1 MEKKKLEFYGGTG
14 MSFLPFIIFI
24 VMIIMTTFVGQSIS
38 DGALW
43 VPAFTAILIPF
54 FFAKDKKQYAD
65 AVIDGMASREAS
77 IQVVCG
83 SFAGVFS
90 RILRMSGLA
99 NGIAGVAASIGVGP
113 TTFAVITFLA
123 AALFATASGTGFG
136 TIAAGMGVLYPAGV
150 ALGASPSLLAGV
162 IISGAAFGD
171 NLAPI
176 SDTTICSATSQD
188 VDVPGVVKSRLKYAL
203 AAGVITIIC
212 TIIYGNVTNSGI
224 SAAAETYEFD
234 PITLVMLIPVVIT
247 IYIAIKTGD
256 IIIATSVGIVL
267 GCLTACV
274 CGLFDFIQIDV
285 EDAAVPAVIGV
296 HGDAAAL
303 DRVVDGVI
311 YTGINSMLQVC
322 ILALLL
328 FGSISVMRA
337 GEGDI
342 MLLQKLEKIA
352 RGEKSA
358 EGTISVMVIV
368 LSAIMGLNA
377 PAILTVGASF
387 AKPLSKKYGISP
399 YRAANLLDAQSNTLA
414 YCLPWTPAMVYTL
427 GFAADSTAPL
437 TAGAIIPCCFY
448 CFAMLVIMTVSIFTG
463 TGRHDLMDQLPE
475 EQRKEYLQA

>member
-1 MEKKKLEFYGGTG
+1 
-14 MSFLPFIIFI
+14 
-24 VMIIMTTFVGQSIS
+24 
-38 DGALW
+38 
-43 VPAFTAILIPF
+43 
-54 FFAKDKKQYAD
+54 
-65 AVIDGMASREAS
+65 
-77 IQVVCG
+77 
-83 SFAGVFS
+83 
-90 RILRMSGLA
+90 
-99 NGIAGVAASIGVGP
+99 
-113 TTFAVITFLA
+113 
-123 AALFATASGTGFG
+123 
-136 TIAAGMGVLYPAGV
+136 GV

-188 VDVPGVVKSRLKYAL
+188 VDVPGVVRSRLKYAL
-203 AAGVITIIC
+203 CAGVVTIIC
-212 TIIYGNVTNSGI
+212 TIIYGNITSSSI

-267 GCLTACV
+267 GCLTACL

-342 MLLQKLEKIA
+342 MLLEKLEKIA

-475 EQRKEYLQA
+475 EQRKEYMQA